1 MTMTEEKKIRFQIA
15 RIQSTHVCNV
25 FIDKVEELGKN
36 ERIVQATVKHYKV
49 GVRMHGD
56 NVTESWRVI

>member
-15 RIQSTHVCNV
+15 RVQGVHVCKV
-25 FIDKVEELGKN
+25 FIDKVEELGENK
-36 ERIVQATVKHYKV
+36 RIVQATVKHYKV

-56 NVTESWRVI
+56 NVTESWRLV